1 MKLFQ
6 SKTKE
11 VESDIDKF
19 IDNIEN
25 TALIFEQ
32 AIKDYLRGYMD
43 RFEER
48 FQEIDQLEHDS
59 DDLRRDIKYKLYS
72 YLLIP
77 DARGDVLGLIETLDN
92 VLDVAKKV
100 ASHFSIET
108 PEIPPFLKGDFEE
121 LAEASVKAVIALT
134 GASRAFF
141 REIGLIND
149 HLNKVHFWEHEA
161 DKIEDRLKRKAF
173 RSDEIKRFSARVHMR
188 YFAERISLFADEAE
202 SVAER
207 LSVYAIK
214 RTM

>member
-32 AIKDYLRGYMD
+32 AIKDYLKGHVD

-48 FQEIDQLEHDS
+48 FREIDQLEHDS

-77 DARGDVLGLIETLDN
+77 DARGDVLGL
-92 VLDVAKKV
+92 
-100 ASHFSIET
+100 
-108 PEIPPFLKGDFEE
+108 
-121 LAEASVKAVIALT
+121 
-134 GASRAFF
+134 
-141 REIGLIND
+141 
-149 HLNKVHFWEHEA
+149 
-161 DKIEDRLKRKAF
+161 
-173 RSDEIKRFSARVHMR
+173 M
-188 YFAERISLFADEAE
+188 
-202 SVAER
+202 
-207 LSVYAIK
+207 
-214 RTM
+214 

>member
-1 MKLFQ
+1 M
-6 SKTKE
+6 T
-11 VESDIDKF
+11 ES
-19 IDNIEN
+19 
-25 TALIFEQ
+25 
-32 AIKDYLRGYMD
+32 
-43 RFEER
+43 
-48 FQEIDQLEHDS
+48 
-59 DDLRRDIKYKLYS
+59 
-72 YLLIP
+72 
-77 DARGDVLGLIETLDN
+77 
-92 VLDVAKKV
+92 
-100 ASHFSIET
+100 
-108 PEIPPFLKGDFEE
+108 
-121 LAEASVKAVIALT
+121 SVKAVIALA

-173 RSDEIKRFSARVHMR
+173 RSDEIKSFSARVHMR